1 MSRYGWRR
9 QDVMIFGKGE
19 GVMDALREQQQLRI
33 RLEQVRLLFEPSRY
47 VAFGY
52 IVIAVMTAIIQ
63 WPVID
68 HRLILLWGGATV
80 LTVAGRL
87 WLAFAFE
94 RAQPHWC
101 DVARWERAF
110 FTGTVF
116 AGLVWGIGVWLLFP
130 AGDIVHQAVIVIV
143 IAGMSAAGS
152 ATLSGQKAPA
162 VVFELLILLPLMG
175 RLLLEETF
183 ITTFFAAMVGVHLLL
198 LLNSCLRNCRNHLQN
213 ITLRFESA
221 DREAALLAADE
232 KLRLS
237 EMRLARAQRMAHL
250 GHWEYEIAANR
261 LTWSDEI
268 HRIFEFD
275 SEAFEG
281 TFEAFLDIVHPDD
294 RQKVSDAYR
303 QSLNDRSGYDIVHRL
318 QFADGRIKY
327 VHECCETTYDE
338 EGIPLV
344 STGTVQDVT
353 EHRQLE
359 EQLLQSQKMEAI
371 GTLVGGIAHDFNN
384 MLAAIQGNVY
394 LARQQLPNEAGRAA
408 GKLDNIEKLSL
419 RAGDMVQQLLTFARK
434 DTVQMRPLPLN
445 MFMKEAGKLARSTIP
460 EDIDCT
466 FDLCSETL
474 TVLGD
479 ATQLQQAL
487 MNLLNNACDALQG
500 VRHPQIECSL
510 QRWKSHAQFHRM
522 HPEVSDELF
531 ARIRVADN
539 GGGIASEHLEKIF
552 EPFFTTKGVGKGTG
566 LGLAMVYGAVS
577 HHGGVIEVESKPGKG
592 TAFHIYLPI
601 YGQRIDSHAEH
612 AAPAEVLPGKGEK
625 ILLVDD
631 EQSVRSAVAGVLE
644 SLGYQVVTAC
654 DGEQAVAQFLQY
666 RDEIGLAILDVVMP
680 KMGGMEAARQIR
692 EMHAGLPIILA
703 TGYDREKALK
713 TGERPERALFLSKPF
728 SVEGLSVSLRSL
740 LDEVEAKV

>member
-1 MSRYGWRR
+1 MW
-9 QDVMIFGKGE
+9 
-19 GVMDALREQQQLRI
+19 
-33 RLEQVRLLFEPSRY
+33 VRL
-47 VAFGY
+47 V
-52 IVIAVMTAIIQ
+52 
-63 WPVID
+63 PVCP
-68 HRLILLWGGATV
+68 GG
-80 LTVAGRL
+80 G
-87 WLAFAFE
+87 
-94 RAQPHWC
+94 
-101 DVARWERAF
+101 
-110 FTGTVF
+110 
-116 AGLVWGIGVWLLFP
+116 GVWLLFP

-152 ATLSGQKAPA
+152 ATLSAQKAPA
-162 VVFELLILLPLMG
+162 VAFELLVLLPLMG
-175 RLLLEETF
+175 RLLLEGTL
-183 ITTFFAAMVGVHLLL
+183 ITTFFAVMVGVHLLL

-232 KLRLS
+232 KLRQS
-237 EMRLARAQRMAHL
+237 EMKLARAQRMAHL
-250 GHWEYEIAANR
+250 GNWELDIPANR

-275 SEAFEG
+275 SQTFEG
-281 TFEAFLDIVHPDD
+281 SFEAFLAIVHPDD
-294 RQKVSDAYR
+294 RKMVSDAYSR
-303 QSLNDRSGYDIVHRL
+303 SLKDRRGYDIVHRL

-338 EGIPLV
+338 QGAPLL
-344 STGTVQDVT
+344 STGTVQDVS

-371 GTLVGGIAHDFNN
+371 GMLVGGIAHDFNN

-394 LARQQLPNEAGRAA
+394 LARQHLPHQALRAC

-419 RAGDMVQQLLTFARK
+419 RGGDMVQQLLTFARK
-434 DTVQMRPLPLN
+434 DSVQMRPLPLN
-445 MFMKEAGKLARSTIP
+445 TFMKEAGKVARSTIP
-460 EDIDCT
+460 EDIDCS
-466 FDLCSETL
+466 FELCSETL

-479 ATQLQQAL
+479 VTQLQQAL
-487 MNLLNNACDALQG
+487 INLLNNACDALQG
-500 VRHPQIECSL
+500 GGHPQIECSL
-510 QRWKSHAQFHRM
+510 QRWESHAQFHRM

-539 GGGIASEHLEKIF
+539 GAGIASEHLEKIF

-577 HHGGVIEVESKPGKG
+577 NHGGVIEVESKPGRG
-592 TAFHIYLPI
+592 TAFYIYLPI
-601 YGQRIDSHAEH
+601 YSQHIDSGTDHAVQ
-612 AAPAEVLPGKGEK
+612 AEVMQGKGET

-644 SLGYQVVTAC
+644 NLGYQVVTAS
-654 DGEQAVAQFLQY
+654 DGEQAVAQFQQY
-666 RDEIGLAILDVVMP
+666 RDEISLAILDVVMP

-692 EMHAGLPIILA
+692 ERHAGLPIILA

-713 TGERPERALFLSKPF
+713 SGERPERALFLSKPF
-728 SVEGLSVSLRSL
+728 SVEVLSVALRTL
-740 LDEVEAKV
+740 LDDMAVKVQ